1 MTAHSAMRRWWRIW
15 VAGAAVLAVATAAC
29 GGSGDPPHANDRVA
43 FRANAERATRLIADA
58 LVSHLHSR
66 VAVDG
71 GSYQPC
77 TAGRSRSF
85 YSDSLTVVARAGT
98 TVAQFDRLIIPELRK
113 LGWAVTVVD
122 VAKLH
127 TFGGPVRHPI
137 DRIRDGTLFGAVNVL
152 EIAKKTETIVFVN
165 TACFTTAG
173 AA

>member
-1 MTAHSAMRRWWRIW
+1 M
-15 VAGAAVLAVATAAC
+15 
-29 GGSGDPPHANDRVA
+29 
-43 FRANAERATRLIADA
+43 
-58 LVSHLHSR
+58 
-66 VAVDG
+66 VDG

-77 TAGRSRSF
+77 TAGRSQSF
-85 YSDSLTVVARAGT
+85 YSDSLTMVARAGT
-98 TVAQFDRLIIPELRK
+98 TVHQFDSQIIPELRQ

-165 TACFTTAG
+165 TDCFTTAG
-173 AA
+173 PM

>member
-1 MTAHSAMRRWWRIW
+1 MTAQRMTRRWWRIW
-15 VAGAAVLAVATAAC
+15 VAGAAVLAVGTAAC
-29 GGSGDPPHANDRVA
+29 GGPGDPAHTNDRVT

-58 LVSHLHSR
+58 LVSHLHSQ
-66 VAVDG
+66 VAADG

-98 TVAQFDRLIIPELRK
+98 TVGQFDRLIIPELRQ

-122 VAKLH
+122 VATLH

-137 DRIRDGTLFGAVNVL
+137 DRIRDGALFGAVNVV
-152 EIAKKTETIVFVN
+152 EIGSKTETVVFVD

-173 AA
+173 AS